1 MRANGNKKPSLQD
14 IAKVCFEKFKT
25 LPKTGKP
32 TPNQWTVL
40 AGIVQYNRITDSL
53 QVVAIGCGTKCIGSS
68 RLCPNGYLLNDSH
81 AEVLARRAFLR
92 YLYRELKQEGIFHW
106 DSKQKRYQIDD
117 HLEFHFLSTQT
128 PCGDACILAESD
140 AEKPAKRQRLD
151 GEESELVYTGAKL
164 IRGPESDMASDD
176 MQQTPGA
183 LRTKPGRGE
192 RTLSMSCSD
201 KLARWNVLG
210 VQGALID
217 SLIAKPIYFSSLNF
231 CCADAHREALERAI
245 FRRFEDSAFQHT
257 RFQPQKPEIRIGN
270 SCELTFEHSQRL
282 DWQPSPNGLAWSLLP
297 EELRPYDISV
307 NGTRQGVTKKKMN
320 TPQAAPAV
328 SKYSLFKSFQDLL
341 SSNPK
346 LSNTRT
352 QNELAS
358 ELTSYLTVKDSA
370 VEYQFAWSQLKSS
383 YFLQWTSKPKEL
395 LKFTI
400 STA

>member
-1 MRANGNKKPSLQD
+1 MCANENNKPSLQD
-14 IAKVCFEKFKT
+14 IANLCFDKFKS

-32 TPNQWTVL
+32 TPSQWTVL
-40 AGIVQYNRITDSL
+40 AGIVEYNRITGSL
-53 QVVAIGCGTKCIGSS
+53 KVVAIGCGTKCIGSS
-68 RLCPNGYLLNDSH
+68 RLCANGYLLNDSH

-92 YLYRELKQEGIFHW
+92 YLYRELKQEGIFQW
-106 DSKQKRYQIDD
+106 DSKQKCYQLDD

-128 PCGDACILAESD
+128 PCGDACILAEKD
-140 AEKPAKRQRLD
+140 AGKPAKRQRLD
-151 GEESELVYTGAKL
+151 EEESEMVYTGAKL
-164 IRGPESDMASDD
+164 IRCPESEMGSDD

-231 CCADAHREALERAI
+231 CCSDAHRESLERAI
-245 FRRFEDSAFQHT
+245 YGRFEDRPFQHS
-257 RFQPQKPEIRIGN
+257 RFQPQKPQIRICH
-270 SCELTFEHSQRL
+270 SCDLIFEHSQRL

-320 TPQAAPAV
+320 TPQAASAV
-328 SKYSLFKSFQDLL
+328 SKYSLFKSFQDLHC
-341 SSNPK
+341 SHPK
-346 LSNTRT
+346 LRDARP
-352 QNELAS
+352 QNVLTS
-358 ELTSYLTVKDSA
+358 EPTSYLASKDLA
-370 VEYQFAWSQLKSS
+370 AEYQLAWGQLKSS

-395 LKFTI
+395 QNFSIRTD
-400 STA
+400 